1 MQYYII
7 IFIMKIDDQRH
18 GRVSDARRTRLST
31 FEGHRVVIRELLSG
45 RFKSVSEVGLLHE
58 NVILSD

>member
-1 MQYYII
+1 MQW
-7 IFIMKIDDQRH
+7 DT
-18 GRVSDARRTRLST
+18 SLST

-45 RFKSVSEVGLLHE
+45 RFKSVSGVGLLHE